1 MIVLKKDDKKNR
13 DKKKKNRDND
23 KPKENSFRS
32 FLKKRAPLY
41 LAVVAIVVVF
51 VIPELTKGTLESSLP
66 ELPVAEQEIVDIL
79 MEYDGP
85 NEVGLTVMDA
95 ISIKVDEEYPNE
107 KIYDDERTQ
116 IELVVTD
123 VSTEEY
129 QIVLNFKSYRGEMN
143 YDWNVNINSEEI
155 ISNNQES
162 KHIINLVDFY
172 D

>member
-1 MIVLKKDDKKNR
+1 MIVLKKDD
-13 DKKKKNRDND
+13 KKNRDND

-51 VIPELTKGTLESSLP
+51 VIPELTKGTLENSLP
-66 ELPVAEQEIVDIL
+66 ELPAAEQEIVNIL

-85 NEVGLTVMDA
+85 NKVGLTVMDA
-95 ISIKVDEEYPNE
+95 ISIKIDEEYLNE
-107 KIYDDERTQ
+107 KIYDNKRTQ

-123 VSTEEY
+123 VSAEEY
-129 QIVLNFKSYRGEMN
+129 QIVLNFKSHKGEMN
-143 YDWNVNINSEEI
+143 YDWNVNTNSEEI